1 MTRRPT
7 FEWLQEARELPEVNP
22 ATGARFTISLRD
34 WRGAL
39 WAVQVRPARPRPTDA
54 ANPFVQKHR
63 LMARSRIEGWL
74 AGLRVPVER
83 HRPEPSPQTLA
94 SARRVMRH
102 AAAEHPAEPGGRPGR
117 RRGRTLSV
125 RS

>member
-1 MTRRPT
+1 MTRGPT
-7 FEWLQEARELPEVNP
+7 FEWLQEARELPVVNP

-34 WRGAL
+34 WQGAL

-74 AGLRVPVER
+74 AGLRVAAER
-83 HRPEPSPQTLA
+83 HRPEPSSQTRAFAGRLMLPA
-94 SARRVMRH
+94 AGEH
-102 AAAEHPAEPGGRPGR
+102 AAETDGRPE
-117 RRGRTLSV
+117 RRGRIRSV